1 MVFVEEVSSSMNNEK
16 KCLFLILVLKG
27 SLESISFAKVNAL
40 SGSSKESDEDLH
52 QICWVVQHSLNST
65 GQAFF

>member
-1 MVFVEEVSSSMNNEK
+1 MVFVEEVSSSRNNEK
-16 KCLFLILVLKG
+16 MCLLLLVLKG
-27 SLESISFAKVNAL
+27 SLERISFAKVNAL
-40 SGSSKESDEDLH
+40 SGSFKESDEDLH